1 MNHFC
6 EISGTN
12 SPVSAQ
18 NYCALYLFNLYLAY
32 QKPWFA
38 AGNGACWRMDGFDA
52 DIACIE
58 VLKVHRKHYQSI
70 GGSIVAA
77 AIVIAT
83 LLGLD
88 ALRVARGMFV
98 DQIATYLSKTKAE
111 AKKIEAEADRIL
123 AEADRIDAESQALTP
138 ASETAAQV
146 NVNSGSG
153 NMKVSNKP
161 IQYNVGGHA

>member
-1 MNHFC
+1 MNNHSTPTTTAAR
-6 EISGTN
+6 EYAKLAGISAGALII
-12 SPVSAQ
+12 VSLPLSLAGAVVAS
-18 NYCALYLFNLYLAY
+18 ALGWNATL
-32 QKPWFA
+32 
-38 AGNGACWRMDGFDA
+38 
-52 DIACIE
+52 
-58 VLKVHRKHYQSI
+58 I

-123 AEADRIDAESQALTP
+123 AEADRIDAESQALTR

-153 NMKVSNKP
+153 KMKVTNP
-161 IQYNVGGHA
+161 FNTM